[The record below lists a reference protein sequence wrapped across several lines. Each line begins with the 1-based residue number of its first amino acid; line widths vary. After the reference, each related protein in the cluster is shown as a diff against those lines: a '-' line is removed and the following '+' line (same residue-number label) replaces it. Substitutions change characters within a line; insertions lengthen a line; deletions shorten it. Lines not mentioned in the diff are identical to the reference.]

1 MLLSVII
8 PNYNEEKTIE
18 IIVEKVIAQK
28 KNIDL
33 EIIVVDDFS
42 SDKSKEILNRLK
54 SKGKID
60 HLILQ
65 EKNYGKGFAIQ
76 TALKMCSGKII
87 IIQDADLEYD
97 PMDFQ
102 CMLNTM
108 KQKKLRCLYG
118 SRVLGKNRYNQ
129 KNFTSFFRVFANHIL
144 TIFTNIIYR
153 QKLTDAHTCYKMVET
168 NLIKSLNLK
177 EKKFAFCPE
186 LTAKVSKRG
195 VKILECAISYKGRTY
210 EEGKK
215 INFFDGLEAIWVLI
229 KYRFYD

>member
-42 SDKSKEILNRLK
+42 SDKSKEILNKLK

-60 HLILQ
+60 HLILH
-65 EKNYGKGFAIQ
+65 EKNYGKGYAIQ
-76 TALKMCSGKII
+76 TGLKMCLGEITV
-87 IIQDADLEYD
+87 IQDADLEYD
-97 PMDFQ
+97 PVDFQ
-102 CMLNTM
+102 RMLYIM
-108 KQKKLRCLYG
+108 KQKKLSCLYG

-129 KNFTSFFRVFANHIL
+129 KNFTSFFRIFANHIL
-144 TIFTNIIYR
+144 TIFTNIIYG

-168 NLIKSLNLK
+168 NLIKNLNLK

-195 VKILECAISYKGRTY
+195 VNIEECAISYKGRTY
-210 EEGKK
+210 KEGKK

>member
-8 PNYNEEKTIE
+8 PNYNEERTIKK
-18 IIVEKVIAQK
+18 IIYKVYEQK
-28 KNIDL
+28 KFINL
-33 EIIVVDDFS
+33 EILVVDDFS
-42 SDKSKEILNRLK
+42 SDKSKEILNKLK
-54 SKGKID
+54 SEGKID

-76 TALKMCSGKII
+76 TALRVCSGETI
-87 IIQDADLEYD
+87 IIQDADLEYNPD
-97 PMDFQ
+97 DFQ
-102 CMLNTM
+102 SMLNMM
-108 KQKKLRCLYG
+108 KQKKIRCLYG
-118 SRVLGKNRYNQ
+118 SRVLGKNRYDQ
-129 KNFTSFFRVFANHIL
+129 KNFTSFFRIFANHVL
-144 TIFTNIIYR
+144 TLFTNIIYR

-168 NLIKSLNLK
+168 NLIKNLNLK

-186 LTAKVSKRG
+186 LTAKISKRG
-195 VKILECAISYKGRTY
+195 IKILECGISYKGRTY

>member
-195 VKILECAISYKGRTY
+195 VNILECEISYKGRTY

>member
-54 SKGKID
+54 SKDKID

-76 TALKMCSGKII
+76 TALKVCSGKII

-102 CMLNTM
+102 RMLDTM

-195 VKILECAISYKGRTY
+195 VNILECEISYKGRTY

-215 INFFDGLEAIWVLI
+215 IEKTLT
-229 KYRFYD
+229 

>member
-54 SKGKID
+54 SKDKID

-102 CMLNTM
+102 RMLDTM

-195 VKILECAISYKGRTY
+195 VSILECEISYKGRTY

>member
-8 PNYNEEKTIE
+8 PNYNEERTIKK
-18 IIVEKVIAQK
+18 IIYKVYEQK
-28 KNIDL
+28 KFINL
-33 EIIVVDDFS
+33 EIVVVDDFS
-42 SDKSKEILNRLK
+42 SDKSKEILNKLK
-54 SKGKID
+54 SEGKID

-76 TALKMCSGKII
+76 TALKMCSGKIV

-97 PMDFQ
+97 PVDFKS
-102 CMLNTM
+102 MLNIM
-108 KQKKLRCLYG
+108 KQRNLRCLYG

-129 KNFTSFFRVFANHIL
+129 KNFTSLFRIFANHIL
-144 TIFTNIIYR
+144 TIFTNIIYK

-168 NLIKSLNLK
+168 NLIKSFNLK

-195 VKILECAISYKGRTY
+195 VKIFECAISYKGRTY

>member
-54 SKGKID
+54 SKDKID

-102 CMLNTM
+102 CMLDTM

-195 VKILECAISYKGRTY
+195 VSILECEISYKGRTY

>member
-54 SKGKID
+54 SKDKID

-102 CMLNTM
+102 CMLDTM

-195 VKILECAISYKGRTY
+195 VNILECEISYKGRTY

>member
-8 PNYNEEKTIE
+8 PNYNEERTIKK
-18 IIVEKVIAQK
+18 IIYKVYEQK
-28 KNIDL
+28 KFINL
-33 EIIVVDDFS
+33 EIVVVDDFS
-42 SDKSKEILNRLK
+42 SDKSKEILNKLK
-54 SKGKID
+54 SEGKID

-76 TALKMCSGKII
+76 TALRMCSGKII

-97 PMDFQ
+97 PVDFKF
-102 CMLNTM
+102 MLNTM

-153 QKLTDAHTCYKMVET
+153 QKLTDAHTCYKMVEK
-168 NLIKSLNLK
+168 NFIKNLNLK

-195 VKILECAISYKGRTY
+195 VNILECEISYKGRTY

>member
-1 MLLSVII
+1 M
-8 PNYNEEKTIE
+8 
-18 IIVEKVIAQK
+18 
-28 KNIDL
+28 
-33 EIIVVDDFS
+33 
-42 SDKSKEILNRLK
+42 
-54 SKGKID
+54 
-60 HLILQ
+60 
-65 EKNYGKGFAIQ
+65 
-76 TALKMCSGKII
+76 
-87 IIQDADLEYD
+87 
-97 PMDFQ
+97 
-102 CMLNTM
+102 
-108 KQKKLRCLYG
+108 RCLYG

-195 VKILECAISYKGRTY
+195 VSILECEISYKGRTY

>member
-8 PNYNEEKTIE
+8 PNYNEERTIKK
-18 IIVEKVIAQK
+18 IIYKVYEQK
-28 KNIDL
+28 KFINL
-33 EIIVVDDFS
+33 EIVVVDDFS
-42 SDKSKEILNRLK
+42 SDKSKEILNKLK
-54 SKGKID
+54 SEGKID

-195 VKILECAISYKGRTY
+195 VNIEECAISYKGRTY
-210 EEGKK
+210 KEGKK

>member
-54 SKGKID
+54 SKDKID

-102 CMLNTM
+102 RMLDTM

-195 VKILECAISYKGRTY
+195 VNILECEISYKGRTY